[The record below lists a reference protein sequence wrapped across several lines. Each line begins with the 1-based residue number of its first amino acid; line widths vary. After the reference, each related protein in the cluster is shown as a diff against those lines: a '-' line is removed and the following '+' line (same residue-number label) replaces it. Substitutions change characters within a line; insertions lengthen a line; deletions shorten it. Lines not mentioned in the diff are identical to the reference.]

1 MNITKI
7 IGWVTFLAGVS
18 IILFTLY
25 SSYNIFTGKMD
36 VPQIFEIEE
45 KAVTTG
51 IKTGTPKTPEDISGA
66 MMEQLKAI
74 FPTDTISKFLNL
86 SIWMMLAGILIFG
99 GTQVAGLG
107 IKLIKIYPQRNL
119 VDSTNQE
126 PRR

>member
-1 MNITKI
+1 MSITKI

-36 VPQIFEIEE
+36 VPQIFGMEE

-51 IKTGTPKTPEDISGA
+51 IKSGTPKTPEDISGA

-74 FPTDTISKFLNL
+74 FPTDAIPKFLNL

-107 IKLIKIYPQRNL
+107 IKLIKIYPRRNL

>member
-18 IILFTLY
+18 IILSTLY

-36 VPQIFEIEE
+36 VPQIFEMEEE
-45 KAVTTG
+45 K
-51 IKTGTPKTPEDISGA
+51 IQSEPKTPISQEEIPEA
-66 MMEQLKAI
+66 VMEKLKAI
-74 FPTDTISKFLNL
+74 FPSDAIPKFLNL

-99 GTQVAGLG
+99 GTQIASLG

>member
-1 MNITKI
+1 MDSTKI
-7 IGWVTFLAGVS
+7 IGWITFLAGVS

-25 SSYNIFTGKMD
+25 SSYNIFIGKMD
-36 VPQIFEIEE
+36 VPQIFEMEEE
-45 KAVTTG
+45 K
-51 IKTGTPKTPEDISGA
+51 IQSEPKTPVSQEEIPEA
-66 MMEQLKAI
+66 IMEKLKEI
-74 FPTDTISKFLNL
+74 FPSDAIPKFLNL

-99 GTQVAGLG
+99 GTQIASLG